1 MTDWSYDPYD
11 PIDTDRPSL
20 SRKIF
25 VRTLPAFAAFSFSA
39 LVALRLAGGLAE
51 QAATP
56 DQAPQP
62 ATTLALQAEALPVTA
77 ALKTGAA
84 REGAN
89 PYGALFDQ
97 DGSLV
102 GAPANTA
109 MSEPVG
115 PAFSPFQSQ
124 PLFVM
129 VDPIDA
135 PPQDAS
141 QQDASQQDALQ
152 QDAEAD
158 APPQA
163 TEQASAA
170 PTPPPAPQ
178 RQVAE
183 AEPGVPVP
191 PSRPSELTVQPRVAE
206 LSAPPRGLD
215 NATPR
220 KDAPRA
226 PVSVRERAQATTLS
240 QNDPRNFFEK
250 LLGAGQDRNA
260 QKGPQ
265 LAYASPDGG
274 SFNPFRGATS
284 SPSPVTAS
292 GGTAVYDIAAHT
304 VYLPNGRALEA
315 HSGLGPFFDDPGHV
329 HVRMRGATPPAVY
342 NLTLRESLFHG
353 VQALRLTPVSGST
366 YGRNGLLAHTFM
378 LGQRGD
384 SNGCVSF
391 RDYRAFLQAYMSGEV
406 RRLVVVPRRS

>member
-11 PIDTDRPSL
+11 PITDRPSL
-20 SRKIF
+20 SRRIF
-25 VRTLPAFAAFSFSA
+25 VRTLPAVAAFSFSA

-51 QAATP
+51 QASSP
-56 DQAPQP
+56 VQAPQP
-62 ATTLALQAEALPVTA
+62 ATTFALQDEAVPSSA
-77 ALKTGAA
+77 ALKTAA
-84 REGAN
+84 AKEGAN

-97 DGSLV
+97 GGALV

-109 MSEPVG
+109 PVG
-115 PAFSPFQSQ
+115 PAFSFFQSQ
-124 PLFVM
+124 PLFVT

-135 PPQDAS
+135 PPQDV
-141 QQDASQQDALQ
+141 
-152 QDAEAD
+152 AEAD
-158 APPQA
+158 TPPQA
-163 TEQASAA
+163 AEEASA
-170 PTPPPAPQ
+170 PPVPAPVPQ
-178 RQVAE
+178 QQIAE
-183 AEPGVPVP
+183 AQPGVPVP

-206 LSAPPRGLD
+206 LSVPTRSLE

-220 KDAPRA
+220 KVAPPA
-226 PVSVRERAQATTLS
+226 SVREKAQANTLS

-250 LLGAGQDRNA
+250 LLGAGQGSNA
-260 QKGPQ
+260 PERKGPQ

-274 SFNPFRGATS
+274 LFNPFRGATS
-284 SPSPVTAS
+284 TPSPVTAT

-304 VYLPNGRALEA
+304 VYLPNGQALEA

-366 YGRNGLLAHTFM
+366 YGRSGLLAHTFM

-391 RDYRAFLQAYMSGEV
+391 RNYRAFLQAYMNGEV
-406 RRLVVVPRRS
+406 RRLVVVSRRS

>member
-11 PIDTDRPSL
+11 PIITDRPSL
-20 SRKIF
+20 TRKIF

-51 QAATP
+51 QAAAP

-62 ATTLALQAEALPVTA
+62 ATTLALQTEAVPAST

-84 REGAN
+84 KESAN
-89 PYGALFDQ
+89 PFGALFDQ

-109 MSEPVG
+109 MSQPVG

-135 PPQDAS
+135 PPQDA
-141 QQDASQQDALQ
+141 
-152 QDAEAD
+152 EAD
-158 APPQA
+158 AAPQA
-163 TEQASAA
+163 TEQASLP
-170 PTPPPAPQ
+170 PTVAPAPQ
-178 RQVAE
+178 QQVAE

-191 PSRPSELTVQPRVAE
+191 PSRPSELTIQPRVADVSVQPRVAE
-206 LSAPPRGLD
+206 LLPPPRSLE

-220 KDAPRA
+220 KEAPRA
-226 PVSVRERAQATTLS
+226 SVRDKAQATTLS

-250 LLGAGQDRNA
+250 LLGSGQGNA
-260 QKGPQ
+260 SNTQERKGQQ

-274 SFNPFRGATS
+274 LFNPFRGATS
-284 SPSPVTAS
+284 TPSPVTG
-292 GGTAVYDIAAHT
+292 GGTAIYDISAHT
-304 VYLPNGRALEA
+304 VYLPNGQALEA
-315 HSGLGPFFDDPGHV
+315 HSGLGPYFDDPGHV
-329 HVRMRGATPPAVY
+329 DQRMRGATPPAVY

-391 RDYRAFLQAYMSGEV
+391 RNYRAFLQAYMNGEV
-406 RRLVVVPRRS
+406 RRLVVVSRRS

>member
-11 PIDTDRPSL
+11 PIITDRPSL
-20 SRKIF
+20 TRKIF

-51 QAATP
+51 QAAAP

-62 ATTLALQAEALPVTA
+62 ATTLALQTEAVPAST

-84 REGAN
+84 KESAN
-89 PYGALFDQ
+89 PFGALFDQ

-109 MSEPVG
+109 MSQPVG

-135 PPQDAS
+135 PPQDA
-141 QQDASQQDALQ
+141 
-152 QDAEAD
+152 EAD
-158 APPQA
+158 TPQAAELASAPP
-163 TEQASAA
+163 TEA
-170 PTPPPAPQ
+170 PAPQ
-178 RQVAE
+178 QQVAE
-183 AEPGVPVP
+183 AVTGVPVP
-191 PSRPSELTVQPRVAE
+191 PSRPSELTVQPRVADV
-206 LSAPPRGLD
+206 SAPPRSLE

-220 KDAPRA
+220 KEAPRA
-226 PVSVRERAQATTLS
+226 SVRDKAQATTLS

-250 LLGAGQDRNA
+250 LLGAGQGSNA
-260 QKGPQ
+260 PERKGQQ

-274 SFNPFRGATS
+274 LFNPFRGATS
-284 SPSPVTAS
+284 TPSPVTAT

-304 VYLPNGRALEA
+304 VYLPNGQSLEA
-315 HSGLGPFFDDPGHV
+315 HSGLGPYFDDPGHV
-329 HVRMRGATPPAVY
+329 HMRMRGATPPAVY

-366 YGRNGLLAHTFM
+366 YGRSGLLAHTFM

-391 RDYRAFLQAYMSGEV
+391 RNYRAFLQAYMNGEV
-406 RRLVVVPRRS
+406 RRLVVVSRRS

>member
-51 QAATP
+51 QAGAP
-56 DQAPQP
+56 AEAPQP
-62 ATTLALQAEALPVTA
+62 ATVIAFQADAVPVSV
-77 ALKTGAA
+77 ALKTDAA
-84 REGAN
+84 KEGGN
-89 PYGALFDQ
+89 PFGALFDQ
-97 DGSLV
+97 DGALV

-109 MSEPVG
+109 TLG

-135 PPQDAS
+135 PPQDA
-141 QQDASQQDALQ
+141 
-152 QDAEAD
+152 EAD
-158 APPQA
+158 TAPQA
-163 TEQASAA
+163 VEQASASQPSA
-170 PTPPPAPQ
+170 Q
-178 RQVAE
+178 QQFAE
-183 AEPGVPVP
+183 AEPGVPIP
-191 PSRPSELTVQPRVAE
+191 PSRPSELTVQPRVADVSVQPRVAE
-206 LSAPPRGLD
+206 LLPPPRSLD

-220 KDAPRA
+220 KEAPRA
-226 PVSVRERAQATTLS
+226 SVREKAQATTLT

-260 QKGPQ
+260 SNAPERKGPQ

-274 SFNPFRGATS
+274 LFNPFRGATS
-284 SPSPVTAS
+284 TPSPVTAT

-304 VYLPNGRALEA
+304 VYLPNGQALEA

-329 HVRMRGATPPAVY
+329 HVRMRGATPPAIY

-391 RDYRAFLQAYMSGEV
+391 RNYRAFLQAYMNGEV
-406 RRLVVVPRRS
+406 RRLVVVSRRS

>member
-11 PIDTDRPSL
+11 PITTDRPSL

-51 QAATP
+51 QAS
-56 DQAPQP
+56 APAEAPLP
-62 ATTLALQAEALPVTA
+62 ATTFALQAEAVPASA
-77 ALKTGAA
+77 ALKADAA
-84 REGAN
+84 KEGGN
-89 PYGALFDQ
+89 PFGALFDR

-102 GAPANTA
+102 GAPANAA
-109 MSEPVG
+109 MSVPVG
-115 PAFSPFQSQ
+115 PAFYPFQSQ

-135 PPQDAS
+135 PPQE
-141 QQDASQQDALQ
+141 
-152 QDAEAD
+152 AEAD
-158 APPQA
+158 TQPQEV
-163 TEQASAA
+163 EQASAPPTAA
-170 PTPPPAPQ
+170 PASQ
-178 RQVAE
+178 QQVAE
-183 AEPGVPVP
+183 AEPGVPIP
-191 PSRPSELTVQPRVAE
+191 PSRPSELSVQPRVAE
-206 LSAPPRGLD
+206 LSAPPRSLD

-220 KDAPRA
+220 KEAPRA
-226 PVSVRERAQATTLS
+226 SVREKAEATTLS

-250 LLGAGQDRNA
+250 LLGAGQGAAQDRNA
-260 QKGPQ
+260 QERKGPQ

-274 SFNPFRGATS
+274 LFNPFRGATS
-284 SPSPVTAS
+284 TPSPVTAT

-304 VYLPNGRALEA
+304 VYLPNGQSLEA

-391 RDYRAFLQAYMSGEV
+391 RNYRAFLQAYINGEV
-406 RRLVVVPRRS
+406 RRLVVVSRRS